1 MEIAIPLPFNITV
14 FIDLPYRSL
23 GMLLSLIILTI
34 ASYILMVKIRRER
47 VIRFGN
53 YRTLKRIHGYRML
66 IPHPLILISKIIT
79 VVLLFLIAT
88 QAIKIN
94 IVRPVANTDFVL
106 LIDSSQSM
114 MMPDYKPNRLEFA
127 KDIAIKWL
135 NKLPGTTKI
144 GVIKFSDKPSI
155 VVDLTTNPQEIEE
168 GIRSIEISLNS
179 SGTAIGDAIKLG
191 ASILEKSPKQR
202 FIILITDGSNNVGS
216 SLMNASSYAKSRN
229 VSVYVIGIESTEE
242 TQRLFQ
248 ELQEIAKRYG
258 IEDFSLPELDREGLQ
273 EVATFTGG
281 KFFVATNESL
291 FEKSFEKI
299 IVKNER
305 IPVSSDFYIL
315 MFVSILI
322 ILELIA
328 YAKIG
333 AL

>member
-1 MEIAIPLPFNITV
+1 MEIAIPLLFNITV

-23 GMLLSLIILTI
+23 GMLISLIVLTVI
-34 ASYILMVKIRRER
+34 SYILMVKIRRER

-53 YRTLKRIHGYRML
+53 YRTLKRIHGYKML
-66 IPHPLILISKIIT
+66 IPHPLILLSKIIT

-88 QAIKIN
+88 QAIKVN
-94 IVRPVANTDFVL
+94 IVKPVANTDFVI

-114 MMPDYKPNRLEFA
+114 MIPDYKPNRLEFA

-135 NKLPGTTKI
+135 NKLPGTSKI
-144 GVIKFSDKPSI
+144 GIVKFSDKPVM

-168 GIRSIEISLNS
+168 GIKSINVNLNA

-191 ASILEKSPKQR
+191 ASMLERSPKQR
-202 FIILITDGSNNVGS
+202 FIILITDGSNNIGS
-216 SLMNASSYAKSRN
+216 SLINASSYAKSKN

-242 TQRLFQ
+242 TKRLFE
-248 ELQEIAKRYG
+248 ELKDIAKKYG
-258 IEDFSLPELDREGLQ
+258 IREFSLPELDRDGLE
-273 EVATFTGG
+273 EVALYTGG

-291 FEKSFEKI
+291 FDESFEKI